1 MSKEILNVVEA
12 VSVEKGVA
20 KEIIFEAIEAALAI
34 ATRKRHHE
42 ELDVRV
48 SIDLDTGDY
57 ETFRRW
63 EVVDDAAVVFTQ
75 EEADA
80 ALEKLLA
87 EAAAREGAGDASAGA
102 DIAAGADSDT
112 PASGDTDTAEAV
124 GIAAG
129 ADPGADSDTP
139 ASGDTD
145 TAEAA
150 GIAAGAD
157 PGADSDTPAS
167 GDTDTAEAVGI
178 AAGTDPGADSDTF
191 VPGDTGPAD
200 VAPGEA
206 AAGVDF
212 FGDAGEPIGPRVF
225 DPNREVL
232 YSEASVR
239 APELGI
245 GDFIEEPIESVA
257 FGRIAAQT
265 AKQVIVQKVRE
276 AERAQVV
283 EAYRHRVGEMV
294 TGVVKR
300 LERGSIILDLGGNAE
315 AIVNRE
321 EVIPREIV
329 RPGDRLRGYLR
340 DVRPETRGPQ
350 LFVSRTAPELMVRLF
365 TLEVPEISEGLIE
378 IMGCARDPGSRAK
391 IGVRSNVS
399 RIDPVGACV
408 GMRGSR
414 VQAVSNELAG
424 ERVDIIPWDE
434 NPAQYVIN
442 AMSPAEVVSIVVDEE
457 SGSMDV
463 AVHEEQLS
471 QAIGRGGQNVRLAG
485 QLARWQINVMTE
497 QQADEKSEVE
507 EGKYLSLFMNQLD
520 VDEEIAR
527 ILLEEGFTSI
537 EEVAYV
543 PEDEMLAIDEIDEEI
558 CRELQSRARD
568 VLLTREIASEE
579 GVTTGTPAEDLLL
592 LDGIDTELAYGL
604 AARGVATREALAE
617 LSVDDF
623 TELMEIDPER
633 AAELI
638 MTARAIWFEDEE
650 AESSA

>member
-1 MSKEILNVVEA
+1 MSKEILNVVEV
-12 VSVEKGVA
+12 VSAEKGVA
-20 KEIIFEAIEAALAI
+20 KEIIFEAIEAALAS
-34 ATRKRHHE
+34 ATRKRHRE
-42 ELDVRV
+42 EIDVRV
-48 SIDLDTGDY
+48 SIDRDTGDF

-63 EVVDDAAVVFTQ
+63 EVVEDSAVVFSQ

-87 EAAAREGAGDASAGA
+87 EAADAADATVSADGAVAADAAVA
-102 DIAAGADSDT
+102 TDAAGGDGG
-112 PASGDTDTAEAV
+112 ASGD
-124 GIAAG
+124 
-129 ADPGADSDTP
+129 ADAT
-139 ASGDTD
+139 
-145 TAEAA
+145 
-150 GIAAGAD
+150 
-157 PGADSDTPAS
+157 
-167 GDTDTAEAVGI
+167 
-178 AAGTDPGADSDTF
+178 
-191 VPGDTGPAD
+191 
-200 VAPGEA
+200 
-206 AAGVDF
+206 
-212 FGDAGEPIGPRVF
+212 GDADEPIGPRVF
-225 DPNREVL
+225 DPDRQVL
-232 YSEASVR
+232 YSDASARTPSFGV
-239 APELGI
+239 

-294 TGVVKR
+294 TGVIKR
-300 LERGSIILDLGGNAE
+300 LERGSIVLDLGGNAE

-321 EVIPREIV
+321 EVIPREIA

-340 DVRPETRGPQ
+340 DVRTEVRGPQ

-365 TLEVPEISEGLIE
+365 TLEVPEISEGLIQ

-442 AMSPAEVVSIVVDEE
+442 AMAPAEVVSIVVDEE

-463 AVHEEQLS
+463 AVHEDQLS
-471 QAIGRGGQNVRLAG
+471 QAIGRGGQNVRLAS
-485 QLARWQINVMTE
+485 QLTRWQINVMTE

-537 EEVAYV
+537 EDVAYV

-568 VLLTREIASEE
+568 VLLIREIASEE
-579 GVTTGTPAEDLLL
+579 GVSSGFPAEDLLL
-592 LDGIDTELAYGL
+592 LDGMDTELAYGL
-604 AARGVATREALAE
+604 AAKGVTTREDLAE

-623 TELMEIDPER
+623 TELTEIDPER
-633 AAELI
+633 AGALI
-638 MTARAIWFEDEE
+638 MTARAIWFEQEE
-650 AESSA
+650 AGSPPG